1 MKKTL
6 TRIPIKTT
14 KNLILPVA
22 FGLPFFLG
30 FESGGF
36 QLALLMISDTYNLST
51 ETMGILVSLQYGGS
65 ILGPIVFGD
74 FINRVSKKYSSLLAM
89 TLFVFGCFL
98 LLLSPELYAFFVGV
112 FIMGMGFSLSQT
124 CSSSALSDAF
134 PGQSSRYI
142 NLAQVFFSSGAVIS
156 PMVTSW
162 AITSLGFTWKFI
174 FIVSAC
180 GYLLL
185 IIPLMFTHFPT
196 AEKLPEHKPMGYR
209 VLIRSTRI
217 GYLVIAI
224 FIYVGVE
231 SGLAFFMALL
241 FSDIFQTDYL
251 TAFAISG
258 IWIAMIPARIATG
271 ILYRF
276 RRKLVP
282 ALFLINAVL
291 FTALSFSPNPW
302 FALVCCLLLGFSLGP
317 IWPTLIGLG
326 TEESPENSGATTGL
340 LNVASGIGGAVFPI
354 LMSFSAAWFGI
365 RISYI
370 LLALYCLA
378 ALTVLKKY
386 QLYKQV

>member
-1 MKKTL
+1 MKRKLSPRALKTS
-6 TRIPIKTT
+6 

-36 QLALLMISDTYNLST
+36 QLALLMISDTYNLTT

-65 ILGPIVFGD
+65 ILGPIIFGD
-74 FINRVSKKYSSLLAM
+74 FINRVSKKYSSLLAIS
-89 TLFVFGCFL
+89 LFVFGCFL
-98 LLLSPELYAFFVGV
+98 LLLIPELYAFFIGV
-112 FIMGMGFSLSQT
+112 FILGMGFSVSQT
-124 CSSSALSDAF
+124 CSSATLSDAF
-134 PGQSSRYI
+134 PGRASRYI

-162 AITSLGFTWKFI
+162 AITNLGFTWKFI

-185 IIPLMFTHFPT
+185 IIPLIFTHFPVPV
-196 AEKLPEHKPMGYR
+196 KLAEHKPMGYR
-209 VLIRSTRI
+209 ALIRRTRI
-217 GYLVIAI
+217 GYLVVAI

-241 FSDIFQTDYL
+241 FSDIFQTDHL

-258 IWIAMIPARIATG
+258 IWIAMIPARIATS

-276 RRKLVP
+276 RRKLIP
-282 ALFLINAVL
+282 ALFLINCVL
-291 FTALSFSPNPW
+291 FTALSLSPTPW
-302 FALVCCLLLGFSLGP
+302 FALVCCLLLGFTMGP
-317 IWPTLIGLG
+317 IWPTMIGLG
-326 TEESPENSGATTGL
+326 TEESPENSGAATGL
-340 LNVASGIGGAVFPI
+340 LNVASGIGGAVFPV

-365 RISYI
+365 RVSYI
-370 LLALYCLA
+370 LLALFCLLA
-378 ALTVLKKY
+378 FGIIKKY
-386 QLYKQV
+386 QH